1 MILEVIATS
10 AEDVL
15 RANAGGADRIEL
27 CADLREGGLTPDGAL
42 IETAV
47 RTSRIPVH
55 VLIRPHSRSFVY
67 DETDLRAI
75 RQSIAFAKRAGAAG
89 VVIGALTPERRVD
102 MRALRSMLG
111 EADGLKV
118 TFHRAFDE
126 SRDLDEAL
134 ADLLSFPEIN
144 RLLTSGGANSVLD
157 AIDTIAKLRRDT
169 RDTRLAVLAG
179 AGLTV
184 DAIADF
190 VRRTQVSEIHL
201 GRGVREGMSAD
212 RPVDAE
218 TVRQAKS
225 NL

>member
-27 CADLREGGLTPDGAL
+27 CANLREGGLTPDEPL

-55 VLIRPHSRSFVY
+55 VLVRPHSRSFVY

-75 RQSIAFAKRAGAAG
+75 RRSISFAKQAGAAG

-102 MRALRSMLG
+102 KRALRSMLG
-111 EADGLKV
+111 DAAGLNV

-134 ADLLSFPEIN
+134 ADVLAFPQVN
-144 RLLTSGGANSVLD
+144 RLLTSGGANRVLEAVD
-157 AIDTIAKLRRDT
+157 KIAKLRRET
-169 RDTRLAVLAG
+169 RDTHLTVLAG

-184 DAIADF
+184 DAISDF
-190 VRRTQVSEIHL
+190 VRGTRVSEIHL

-218 TVRQAKS
+218 TVRQAKA